1 MSRTF
6 LAENT
11 TPAICRLIEEVVAYL
26 KGEGLT
32 PRSLFIS
39 ELVLEEML
47 TNIIKYSYDDELVH
61 QIKVEAAVRG
71 DRVHLQLHDD
81 GHRFDPTQAEAL
93 PAGVPLAEMKVG
105 GRGIS
110 LVRKFVSE
118 IGYRREEGW
127 NILSLGFPSQA
138 VSSPK

>member
-1 MSRTF
+1 
-6 LAENT
+6 
-11 TPAICRLIEEVVAYL
+11 
-26 KGEGLT
+26 
-32 PRSLFIS
+32 
-39 ELVLEEML
+39 
-47 TNIIKYSYDDELVH
+47 
-61 QIKVEAAVRG
+61 
-71 DRVHLQLHDD
+71 
-81 GHRFDPTQAEAL
+81 
-93 PAGVPLAEMKVG
+93 MKVG